1 MRQQEKIV
9 ETDNMQITQDHID
22 FVAICIASGEPE
34 GADCV
39 RVDVLAIG
47 ERFGVTWQ
55 VARNILQ
62 ASTHALGHRMAGPRS
77 SVVRKVQTPP
87 ETPPKS
93 RFDIML
99 AATTDLMAN
108 YASETASILRK

>member
-1 MRQQEKIV
+1 MK
-9 ETDNMQITQDHID
+9 ITQDHID
-22 FVAICIASGEPE
+22 FVAECIESGEPE

-77 SVVRKVQTPP
+77 SVVRKVEKAP
-87 ETPPKS
+87 EAPHKS
-93 RFDIML
+93 RLEIML
-99 AATTDLMAN
+99 QATSDLMSSHSMENDGFVA
-108 YASETASILRK
+108 K